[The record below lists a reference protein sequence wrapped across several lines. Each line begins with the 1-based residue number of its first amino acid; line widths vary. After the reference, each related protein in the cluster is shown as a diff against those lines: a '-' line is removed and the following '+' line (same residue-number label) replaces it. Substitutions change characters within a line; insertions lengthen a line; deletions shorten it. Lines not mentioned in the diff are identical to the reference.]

1 MSRLLSANFARLGK
15 NRLFWAALAL
25 TAALSVYVAIQFI
38 LMVEEWRAVGE
49 TLHFEVGYFTLA
61 PFIGLPIT
69 MVIIFFLGTDYSD
82 GTIRNKITAGHTR
95 TEIYSAN
102 LITCVFVSSLID
114 IVWIV
119 FGLIGLPFMECGQ
132 GIGQMLLYMV
142 VTLLFSISTG
152 AIVAFVGMLISGR
165 ATSVAISILIFFLF
179 LIASS
184 VIITQLE
191 EPEMCIYMEMTAD
204 GMQMVGPVANP
215 QYVGGAK
222 RVVYECIANTL
233 PSGQA
238 IMLSNLEL
246 EHPVFDLVV
255 SAFLAVAVSAVG
267 LMAFNKKDIK

>member
-1 MSRLLSANFARLGK
+1 MSRLLSANFMRLWK
-15 NRLFWAALAL
+15 SRLFWVALVL
-25 TAALSVYVAIQFI
+25 TAALSVYVAIQYI
-38 LMVEEWRAVGE
+38 LLTEEWKAAGE
-49 TLHFEVGYFTLA
+49 TLHFEIGYFTSA
-61 PFIGLPIT
+61 PAIGLPIT
-69 MVIIFFLGTDYSD
+69 LVIIFFLGTDYSD

-95 TEIYSAN
+95 TEIYCAN
-102 LITCVFVSSLID
+102 LITCVFVSSLLD
-114 IVWIV
+114 IVWLV

-132 GIGQMLLYMV
+132 GIGQMLLYAA

-152 AIVAFVGMLISGR
+152 AIVAFIGMLISGR
-165 ATSVAISILIFFLF
+165 ASSVAISILIFFVF
-179 LIASS
+179 LIAASA
-184 VIITQLE
+184 IILQLD
-191 EPEMCIYMEMTAD
+191 EPEMFSYMEMTAE
-204 GMQMVGPVANP
+204 GMQLVGPVANP

-238 IMLSNLEL
+238 IMLSNMEL